1 MATAEIRRSNAKGAG
16 GSGGGGGTAVWRFG
30 WITFAAVM
38 MIFSG
43 VMAIIEGAAAIAKD
57 DVFVA
62 TRNYAYKFD
71 LTSWGWI
78 HLVLGILVVLAG
90 LALFRGSLWA
100 RIVGVFLAG
109 LSLIANFMWIPYYP
123 FWAFVLIAVNI
134 FVIWALCTGT
144 SRELRA

>member
-1 MATAEIRRSNAKGAG
+1 MHHQRGTGST
-16 GSGGGGGTAVWRFG
+16 SGGVWVSS
-30 WITFAAVM
+30 WTTFAAVM
-38 MIFSG
+38 MIFGG

-57 DVFVA
+57 DVFV
-62 TRNYAYKFD
+62 TNRNYAYKFD

-78 HLVLGILVVLAG
+78 HLILGILVVLAG

-100 RIVGVFLAG
+100 RVVGVFLAG

-123 FWAFVLIAVNI
+123 FWAFVLIAVDV
-134 FVIWALCTGT
+134 FVIWALCTAT